1 MKEKTEPPSPRRLRK
16 ARAQGDHAISQPL
29 IGALTLGAAAVLLPS
44 AGRAVASELEALL
57 RRVLQDPTPPSVEE
71 LLRPALSLSLPL
83 LGVTAA
89 AALAS
94 GLLQTGGALS
104 LEPLRWDWQRLNPFR
119 RLSELGSG
127 AGLFAA
133 LHGLVAVVGLVALGY
148 VLVTRAAAE
157 LPAAMSDAGNAAQL
171 CAALASRLLGLAA
184 LLLLA
189 LGALDWL
196 AARQR
201 WLARHRMTRDEV
213 AREQRENDGDPEIKR
228 LRQRAHREWLA
239 GGELGEAARAALIVV
254 GPPRW
259 AIALSYD
266 PSSDAPPRVLIQAPG
281 ALGRA
286 LVLAASG
293 FRVPI
298 WHDPELAQRLAGV
311 APGDSIPRAEFTA
324 VANALVASSGA
335 PTRR

>member
-1 MKEKTEPPSPRRLRK
+1 MSEKTEPPSPRRLLK
-16 ARAQGDHAISQPL
+16 ARARGDHALSQPL

-44 AGRAVASELEALL
+44 AGRAVAAELDALL
-57 RRVLQDPTPPSVEE
+57 RRVLQDATPPSVEE

-83 LGVTAA
+83 LGVAAA
-89 AALAS
+89 AALAC
-94 GLLQTGGALS
+94 GLLQTGGVLS

-133 LHGLVAVVGLVALGY
+133 LHGLVAVVGLGALSY
-148 VLVTRAAAE
+148 VLVIRAAAD
-157 LPAAMSDAGNAAQL
+157 LPAVMSDAGNAARL

-201 WLARHRMTRDEV
+201 WLARQRMTREEV
-213 AREQRENDGDPEIKR
+213 ARERRENDGDPELKQ
-228 LRQRAHREWLA
+228 LRQRAYRERLA
-239 GGELGEAARAALIVV
+239 GGELGDAARAALIVV

-259 AIALSYD
+259 ATALSYD
-266 PSSDAPPRVLIQAPG
+266 PSSEAPPLVLIQAPG

-286 LVLAASG
+286 LVLAAHG
-293 FRVPI
+293 FRVPV
-298 WHDPELAQRLAGV
+298 WHDPELAQRLSGV
-311 APGDSIPRAEFTA
+311 APGEAIPRALFTA
-324 VANALVASSGA
+324 VASALVAST
-335 PTRR
+335 PPRR